1 MRQAA
6 ISRNT
11 KETQIELKLNLD
23 GNVENSRIDTGIGF
37 FDHMLILF
45 AYHGNMELELK
56 CIGDIDV
63 DYHHT
68 VEDVGIALGSAIA
81 KSLGDKAGIKRY
93 GSMLM
98 PMDEAL
104 VEVALDISGRPFLI
118 WDVDFVSEKVGDFDA
133 ELGEEFFRALAFNAG
148 ITLHI
153 RKLSGVNTHHIFEAI
168 FKGVARGMRKAMKI
182 DKTIKGIPSTK
193 GIL

>member
-56 CIGDIDV
+56 CIGDINV